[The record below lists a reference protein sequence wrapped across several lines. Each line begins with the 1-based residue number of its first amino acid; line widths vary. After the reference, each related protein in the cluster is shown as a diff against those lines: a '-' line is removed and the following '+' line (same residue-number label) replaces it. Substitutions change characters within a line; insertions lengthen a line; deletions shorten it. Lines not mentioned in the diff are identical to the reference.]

1 MFSVKPYQLNQKKYS
16 SLCHHF
22 QKQVFGFIETA
33 LEHCVVLL
41 LVAFCKSCLHLSIVK
56 FQAWGSKM
64 YSSPVNYLI

>member
-1 MFSVKPYQLNQKKYS
+1 MFSVQPYQHNQKKYS
-16 SLCHHF
+16 SLYQF
-22 QKQVFGFIETA
+22 QEQVFGFIETA

-64 YSSPVNYLI
+64 